1 MFRLGG
7 NVRQNYSNGTTFSD
21 IEKLIQERAALR
33 EKAIGGIRTALPL
46 QVLANQPIESIRGIG
61 DVVNILS
68 GLPKDPG
75 FLGALTKLPS
85 LDLKMK
91 EGELSDKISLAG
103 VSNVIPSAVRMPFL
117 PLFIPSKVRICL
129 SSFLFIDNKPFL

>member
-1 MFRLGG
+1 MNYKLMQRPMFRLGG
-7 NVRQNYSNGTTFSD
+7 NVRRNYQNGTELSD

-46 QVLANQPIESIRGIG
+46 QVLASQPIESIRNIG

-85 LDLKMK
+85 
-91 EGELSDKISLAG
+91 
-103 VSNVIPSAVRMPFL
+103 
-117 PLFIPSKVRICL
+117 
-129 SSFLFIDNKPFL
+129 